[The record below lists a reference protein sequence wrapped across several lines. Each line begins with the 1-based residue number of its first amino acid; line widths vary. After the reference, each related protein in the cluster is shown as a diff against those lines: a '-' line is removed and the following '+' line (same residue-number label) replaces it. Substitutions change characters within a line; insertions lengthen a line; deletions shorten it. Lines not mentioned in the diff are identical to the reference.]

1 LCLTAAAMWSAS
13 FRRKNAVKI
22 VAEPNFVILFLN
34 FCTKAKLQNL
44 AADFEGNHE
53 RLPKPLALHI
63 GVVRHWRFLSQYL
76 TKLLQTH
83 CAIGQTLSLVSFGLA
98 TACGA

>member
-1 LCLTAAAMWSAS
+1 LVTVAAMWSAS

-44 AADFEGNHE
+44 AADFDGNHE

-63 GVVRHWRFLSQYL
+63 GVVSTRYFIIILVFLDSEEM
-76 TKLLQTH
+76 
-83 CAIGQTLSLVSFGLA
+83 
-98 TACGA
+98 

>member
-1 LCLTAAAMWSAS
+1 MVAFTLLVTVAAMWSAS

-22 VAEPNFVILFLN
+22 VAKPNFVILFLN

-63 GVVRHWRFLSQYL
+63 GVVSAWCLLFI
-76 TKLLQTH
+76 KLLESRYF
-83 CAIGQTLSLVSFGLA
+83 LFS
-98 TACGA
+98 